1 MNVELPAPL
10 RSALLAA
17 GRLYEVGGSVR
28 DRYLGR
34 PLYDRDYLVTGI
46 PLPDLERLLSR
57 FGYADLVGRSFGVVK
72 FTFHPPDSERAVTV
86 DIALPRRE
94 RSTGPG
100 HRDFEVDFDPSLP
113 VEDDLVRRDFTVNAM
128 AIDLATGDLID
139 PTGGRRDV
147 EERRLR
153 LISPSAIE
161 EDPLRMLRAL
171 GLVARFGFSLDPPLE
186 AALHSRAGLLREVA
200 PERIAEEFTKILTLA
215 PRPSPALRLME
226 TTGILD
232 VLIPELRDSAGCDQP
247 GPYHA
252 YDVFEHSL
260 RVVDAAPP
268 RLALR
273 WAALL
278 HDVEKPRTREI
289 REDKVTFYNHEV
301 LGAETARKI
310 LSRFRYGHELA
321 AHVEVLIE
329 RHLFNTDMGDRGLRR
344 LVRAVGVD
352 RMDDLLD
359 LRRADVEGQGMGA
372 PTDDVDLFAAR
383 LAELL
388 AAQPPFT
395 RSELAVDG
403 HALMETFGLPPGPK
417 LGRTLDFLLER
428 VLDEPEKNDRETLL
442 KWAAEFLHRGV
453 ALAAPALLYAVALL
467 GG

>member
-1 MNVELPAPL
+1 MSHELPQAL
-10 RSALLAA
+10 REALLAE
-17 GRLYEVGGSVR
+17 GGLYEVGGSVR
-28 DRYLGR
+28 DRFLGR
-34 PLYDRDYLVTGI
+34 ALYDRDYLVTGI
-46 PLPDLERLLSR
+46 ALPDLVRMLSR

-72 FTFHPPDSERAVTV
+72 FTFHPPDTAHSVTV

-113 VEDDLVRRDFTVNAM
+113 IEEDLVRRDFTVNAL
-128 AIDLATGDLID
+128 AIDLGNGSLID
-139 PTGGRRDV
+139 PTGGRRDI
-147 EERRLR
+147 EEMRLR
-153 LISPSAIE
+153 LISPRAIE

-171 GLVARFGFSLDPPLE
+171 GLVARFEFRLDPPLE
-186 AALHSRAGLLREVA
+186 AALHGQAGLLGDVA

-215 PRPSPALRLME
+215 PKPSLALRLLE
-226 TTGILD
+226 TTGMLD
-232 VLIPELRDSAGCDQP
+232 VLIPELRPAVGCDQP

-278 HDVEKPRTREI
+278 HDVDKPRTKEV
-289 REDKVTFYNHEV
+289 REDKVTFYNHDV
-301 LGAETARKI
+301 LGAETARRI
-310 LSRFRYGHELA
+310 LNRLRYGHELA
-321 AHVEVLIE
+321 TQVSVLIE

-344 LVRAVGVD
+344 LIRAVGVD

-372 PTDDVDLFAAR
+372 STADVDAFAVRVAETLAAR
-383 LAELL
+383 
-388 AAQPPFT
+388 PPFT
-395 RSELAVDG
+395 RTELAVDG
-403 HALMETFGLPPGPK
+403 HALMEAFDLPPGPQ
-417 LGRTLDFLLER
+417 LGETLNHLLER
-428 VLDEPEKNDRETLL
+428 VLDEPERNDRETLL

-453 ALAAPALLYAVALL
+453 ALVAPVLLSAVVLL